1 MPKRLPG
8 AKMPSHMTRAPPSEP
23 SRRRLL
29 TAGGV
34 SAAAAL
40 GLSGCASVSTPGEA
54 KERPGDDLAVLISLI
69 GLEHQAIA
77 AYEAVLATRLL
88 GDGEAEQAGAFLLDH
103 RRHVERLGHAL
114 EQVGGALAKEEAA
127 PSPASVTLADRG
139 EALRYLV
146 GVERGLALAHLGA
159 VPAYGHRELAD
170 MFGES
175 SCDEWIFFAAPAE
188 ALFPQRPRVRLRLAQ
203 RQFVF
208 SR

>member
-8 AKMPSHMTRAPPSEP
+8 AKMPSHMTRTPPSGP

-40 GLSGCASVSTPGEA
+40 ALSGCASVSTPSDA

-69 GLEHQAIA
+69 GLERQAIA

-88 GDGEAEQAGAFLLDH
+88 GAGEAEQAGAFLLDH

-114 EQVGGALAKEEAA
+114 EQVGGAPGKEETPA
-127 PSPASVTLADRG
+127 SPASVTLADRG

-159 VPAYGHRELAD
+159 VPAYGHRELAKQAAGILGVESMHWAVWRD
-170 MFGES
+170 ALGEKPVP
-175 SCDEWIFFAAPAE
+175 DPI
-188 ALFPQRPRVRLRLAQ
+188 LG
-203 RQFVF
+203 
-208 SR
+208 